1 MYSTSFLY
9 SEKPLHCTVE
19 KGKEKVKIQQETHRE
34 KHTKIKLKGKNIDK
48 IQNCLQ
54 FLNFTSSREEGWKH
68 LFL

>member
-34 KHTKIKLKGKNIDK
+34 KTHEN
-48 IQNCLQ
+48 
-54 FLNFTSSREEGWKH
+54 
-68 LFL
+68 